1 MRKMNK
7 KASAFCISLL
17 LLSTLTFQDLAIV
30 RSITGEEEIEYY
42 VKSTVT
48 YSNKGDKVWNFTER
62 EEDRTIG
69 LFMNNSWQTAYL
81 VNSTLSIETIEN
93 DTDGNQVAVLQF
105 PEMLL
110 DQGQNISYAATYR
123 VVSKPR
129 TLDNVNETA
138 SKSLNNIPVSL
149 KEKYLRA
156 EGPWLINNTEIQNLA
171 YNITKNETKVLTIVK
186 NFVIWIDKTVTNP
199 EKMHEVPQYPNET
212 VTKREGDC
220 DDKAILLVTLC
231 RIIGI
236 PTFIQI
242 GAIYKEDFPSRLEN
256 ISYWKNHVT
265 AVQKR
270 IGWHGWAMVYIPPWG
285 WLPVDL
291 TYVFRPIAED
301 PLNAIKNAA
310 VTSQITIQYMNISQ
324 TDYVASSQEAMDF
337 LITNSFHVYMEDEM
351 IEITRQKNPFGEIM
365 EWMFPVVLVVAAALL
380 LASSYVIARR
390 WKREEEIPTAS

>member
-17 LLSTLTFQDLAIV
+17 LLSTLTFQNLTIV

-42 VKSTVT
+42 VKSTVK
-48 YSNKGDKVWNFTER
+48 YSNKGDTVWNFTER

-69 LFMNNSWQTAYL
+69 LFMNNSWQTSYL

-110 DQGQNISYAATYR
+110 DQGQNIGYAATYR

-129 TLDNVNETA
+129 TFDNINETS
-138 SKSLNNIPVSL
+138 SKSLNEIPVSL

-186 NFVIWIDKTVTNP
+186 NFVIWIDKTVTP
-199 EKMHEVPQYPNET
+199 PKKMHEVPQYPNET
-212 VTKREGDC
+212 ITKREGDC

-236 PTFIQI
+236 PAFIQI
-242 GAIYKEDFPSRLEN
+242 GAIYRPSKLEN

-265 AVQKR
+265 AVQKQ
-270 IGWHGWAMVYIPPWG
+270 IGWHGWAVVYIPPWG

-291 TYVFRPIAED
+291 TYIFEPIAVD

-310 VTSQITIQYMNISQ
+310 VTSQITVQYMNISQ
-324 TDYVASSQEAMDF
+324 TDYVASSREAREF
-337 LITNSFHVYMEDEM
+337 LITNSFSVYIEDEM
-351 IEITRQKNPFGEIM
+351 IEVIRQENSFGEIM

-380 LASSYVIARR
+380 LVSSYVIARR
-390 WKREEEIPTAS
+390 WKSEEEISTPS

>member
-17 LLSTLTFQDLAIV
+17 LLSTLTFQNLTIV

-69 LFMNNSWQTAYL
+69 LFMNNSWQTSYL

-110 DQGQNISYAATYR
+110 DQGQNVSYAVTYR

-129 TLDNVNETA
+129 TFDNIDETS
-138 SKSLNNIPVSL
+138 SKSLSDIPVSL
-149 KEKYLRA
+149 KEKYLGA
-156 EGPWLINNTEIQNLA
+156 EGPWLVNNTEIQNLA

-186 NFVIWIDKTVTNP
+186 NFVIWIDKTVTYP

-212 VTKREGDC
+212 IAKREGDC

-236 PTFIQI
+236 PAFIQI
-242 GAIYKEDFPSRLEN
+242 GAIYRSSKLEN

-265 AVQKR
+265 AVQKQ
-270 IGWHGWAMVYIPPWG
+270 IGWHGWAVVFIPPWG

-291 TYVFRPIAED
+291 TYIFEPIAVD

-310 VTSQITIQYMNISQ
+310 VTSQITVQYMNISQ
-324 TDYVASSQEAMDF
+324 TDYVASSREAREF
-337 LITNSFHVYMEDEM
+337 LITNSFSVYMEDEM
-351 IEITRQKNPFGEIM
+351 IEVIRQENSFGEIM

-380 LASSYVIARR
+380 LVSSYVIARR
-390 WKREEEIPTAS
+390 WKREEDTSTPS

>member
-17 LLSTLTFQDLAIV
+17 LLFTLTFQDLTIV

-69 LFMNNSWQTAYL
+69 LFMNNSWQTSYL
-81 VNSTLSIETIEN
+81 VNSTLSIEAIEN

-110 DQGQNISYAATYR
+110 DQGQNISYAVTYR

-138 SKSLNNIPVSL
+138 SKSLNDIPVSL
-149 KEKYLRA
+149 KEKYLAA
-156 EGPWLINNTEIQNLA
+156 EGPWLVNNTELQNLA
-171 YNITKNETKVLTIVK
+171 YNITGNESNVLTIIK
-186 NFVIWIDKTVTNP
+186 NFVSWIKNNITYP
-199 EKMHEVPQYPNET
+199 LQMHEVPQYPNET
-212 VTKREGDC
+212 ITKREGDC
-220 DDKAILLVTLC
+220 DDQAILLVTLC

-236 PTFIQI
+236 PAFIQI
-242 GAIYKEDFPSRLEN
+242 GAIYIPSRLEN

-270 IGWHGWAMVYIPPWG
+270 IGWHGWAVVYIPPWG

-291 TYVFRPIAED
+291 TYVFEPITVD

-310 VTSQITIQYMNISQ
+310 VTSQITVQYMNISQ
-324 TDYVASSQEAMDF
+324 TDYVASSQEARDF
-337 LITNSFHVYMEDEM
+337 LITNSFYVYTEDEM
-351 IEITRQKNPFGEIM
+351 IEVIRQENSFGEIM

-380 LASSYVIARR
+380 LVSSYVIARR
-390 WKREEEIPTAS
+390 WKSEEEISTPS